1 MAEGTANDRNTPAM
15 YSGTI
20 GLGYIFDN
28 TNFHSLF
35 VKTPRLSGVLI
46 CAEHGAILGGEN
58 PLHAVEVG
66 SASLGKGVHR
76 EVKSEGS
83 R

>member
-1 MAEGTANDRNTPAM
+1 MAHRHGGFNFIIVEDAEASSTVVRRSP
-15 YSGTI
+15 
-20 GLGYIFDN
+20 GL
-28 TNFHSLF
+28 L
-35 VKTPRLSGVLI
+35 

-76 EVKSEGS
+76 EMESEGS

>member
-1 MAEGTANDRNTPAM
+1 MIA
-15 YSGTI
+15 
-20 GLGYIFDN
+20 
-28 TNFHSLF
+28 
-35 VKTPRLSGVLI
+35 RL

-76 EVKSEGS
+76 EMESEGS

>member
-1 MAEGTANDRNTPAM
+1 M
-15 YSGTI
+15 
-20 GLGYIFDN
+20 
-28 TNFHSLF
+28 
-35 VKTPRLSGVLI
+35 